1 MIERSDEKPATE
13 PGLELHPEHGQAGPS
28 VGPPLNLPPELV
40 GKSEEEVWEW
50 VYRTGRNPLPV
61 RALQIE
67 TSSICNFRCESC
79 PLSLPDYDRPQKHLC
94 RVEFEKVLDAF
105 PEVEKVEL
113 QGLGEV
119 FLNPDLKQLVAAA
132 TARGVEVHTYSNA
145 SRVTPEAAFAVVEA
159 GLSLINFSMD
169 GADDETFRTLRRG
182 GQLGVYKRCV
192 KHLLDARRALGVERP
207 RIGVMTVLSK
217 RNLHQLPQLLAIAE
231 ELGVDAIT
239 LTKLNGSHVE
249 GQAQFE
255 LDESDREYLRSLPPY
270 DGPLEVHWGFEPWT
284 KEQRMSC
291 YWPRHM
297 AYVTVEGHVTPC
309 CNYGDSRELNLG
321 SIHEQSGAE
330 IWNGEGYREFR
341 KRLFGGDLPDKCK
354 TC

>member
-1 MIERSDEKPATE
+1 LGDAMIERSDEKPATE

-119 FLNPDLKQLVAAA
+119 FLNPDLKELVAAA

-239 LTKLNGSHVE
+239 LTKLLRRPARSPLGFRAVDQGAAHELLLAATHGLRDGRRTRHAVLQLRRQPRTQPRLDPRAE
-249 GQAQFE
+249 RRRDLERRGLPRVPQAPVRRRPAGQVQD
-255 LDESDREYLRSLPPY
+255 LLSVPLR
-270 DGPLEVHWGFEPWT
+270 PLSSW
-284 KEQRMSC
+284 
-291 YWPRHM
+291 
-297 AYVTVEGHVTPC
+297 
-309 CNYGDSRELNLG
+309 
-321 SIHEQSGAE
+321 
-330 IWNGEGYREFR
+330 
-341 KRLFGGDLPDKCK
+341 
-354 TC
+354 

>member
-119 FLNPDLKQLVAAA
+119 FLNPDLKELVAAA

-239 LTKLNGSHVE
+239 LTKLLRRPARSPLGFRAVDQGAAHELLLAATHGLRDGRRTRHAVLQLRRQPRTQPRLDPRAE
-249 GQAQFE
+249 RRRDLERRGLPRVPQAPVRRRPAGQVQD
-255 LDESDREYLRSLPPY
+255 LLSVPLR
-270 DGPLEVHWGFEPWT
+270 PLSSW
-284 KEQRMSC
+284 
-291 YWPRHM
+291 
-297 AYVTVEGHVTPC
+297 
-309 CNYGDSRELNLG
+309 
-321 SIHEQSGAE
+321 
-330 IWNGEGYREFR
+330 
-341 KRLFGGDLPDKCK
+341 
-354 TC
+354 